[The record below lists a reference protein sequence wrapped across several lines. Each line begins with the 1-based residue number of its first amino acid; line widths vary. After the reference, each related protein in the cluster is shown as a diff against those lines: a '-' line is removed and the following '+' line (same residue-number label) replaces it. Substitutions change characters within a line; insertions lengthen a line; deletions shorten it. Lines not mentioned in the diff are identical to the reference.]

1 MIFVVSVSFTLLL
14 NIQVLILVENIV
26 MQESVTQSE
35 GKCYLVGNV
44 DKLTLLRTHNVML
57 TKYLFVF
64 DRH

>member
-35 GKCYLVGNV
+35 GKYYLVGDV
-44 DKLTLLRTHNVML
+44 DKLTLLRAHHVML